1 MIAIRPLT
9 HFDPAGFVALA
20 GGYTATAIYRVTRAE
35 SDAETTL
42 RLTLEALPAP
52 REFHFPYHADEL
64 LRYAESVPGPFSL
77 GAFDGERLVA
87 IALGEER
94 AWNRSLWV
102 WEFHVAVAYQRRGIG
117 RRLMDEMAARGRA
130 AGLRALVLETQNTN
144 VNAIRF
150 YRAAGL
156 TLDGLNV
163 SHYTNDDLGPDGSVA
178 LFMTRRL
185 E

>member
-1 MIAIRPLT
+1 MIAIRPLS

-20 GGYTATAIYRVTRAE
+20 SGYTAVAIYRVARTE

-42 RLTLEALPAP
+42 RLTLEPLPAP
-52 REFHFPYHADEL
+52 REFGFPYHADEL
-64 LRYAESVPGPFSL
+64 RHYAECVPGPFCL
-77 GAFDGERLVA
+77 GAYDGERLVA

-102 WEFHVAVAYQRRGIG
+102 GEFHVDAAYRRQGIG
-117 RRLMDEMAARGRA
+117 RRLMDEVARRGQA

-144 VNAIRF
+144 VDAIRF

-156 TLDGLNV
+156 TLDGINV
-163 SHYTNDDLGPDGSVA
+163 SHYTNDDLGPDGAVA
-178 LFMTRRL
+178 VFMTRRL

>member
-9 HFDPAGFVALA
+9 HFDPAGFIALA
-20 GGYTATAIYRVTRAE
+20 SGYTSTAIYRVSRAE

-42 RLTLEALPAP
+42 RLTLEPLPAP
-52 REFHFPYHADEL
+52 REYRFPYHADEL
-64 LRYAESVPGPFSL
+64 QRFAALVPGPFCL

-102 WEFHVAVAYQRRGIG
+102 WEFHVDAAYQRRGIG

-156 TLDGLNV
+156 TLDGLNL
-163 SHYTNDDLGPDGSVA
+163 SHYTNDDLGPDGTVA